1 MEVSMLNASIIK
13 IMLSRLE
20 DNVLI
25 HIISVKGLTVVSLHT
40 LAYSIRAKTH
50 TVYSQPEK

>member
-1 MEVSMLNASIIK
+1 MLNASIIK